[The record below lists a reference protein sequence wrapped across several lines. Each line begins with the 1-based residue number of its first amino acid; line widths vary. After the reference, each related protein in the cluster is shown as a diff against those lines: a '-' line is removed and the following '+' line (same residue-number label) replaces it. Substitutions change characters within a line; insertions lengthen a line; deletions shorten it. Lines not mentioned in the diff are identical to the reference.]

1 MYYHMKTK
9 GILISISIKL
19 KKVGR
24 IKIVLKRVKKWT
36 KEVFLL
42 IKICRHTVKNWVLR
56 NTP

>member
-9 GILISISIKL
+9 RYPNQYKHKV

-42 IKICRHTVKNWVLR
+42 IKICSRGL
-56 NTP
+56 